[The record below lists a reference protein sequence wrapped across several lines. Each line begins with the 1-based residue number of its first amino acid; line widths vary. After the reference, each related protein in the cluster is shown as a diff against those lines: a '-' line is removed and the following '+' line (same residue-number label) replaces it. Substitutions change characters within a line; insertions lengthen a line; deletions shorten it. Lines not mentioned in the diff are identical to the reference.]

1 MKQLSMHVTDLCN
14 EKCGFCVVGSPLAK
28 TDAVKY
34 EDLMRFLV
42 TNAGDDWESLN
53 LHGGEPTILPQL
65 MDLLETAQM
74 FGYPEVQIQTNGRRL
89 RDPAFV
95 AKLAERGVRLFVIS
109 LHGADAHT
117 QDCQTQTPGGFNETI
132 EGIRNAVAAGIAVRV
147 NMVVTRM
154 NMGQIGNICRLCI
167 ELGVTHINISNL
179 HPVGSG
185 YFALDM
191 QAPTV
196 QETRT
201 HLLPVLGELAGP
213 GAPPGHKI
221 TLEGFPLCV
230 VTPYERLAIEDG
242 SRFIR
247 MMYHGEVYDN
257 YDQFMDDQTRE
268 HGAPCDGCPLRAD
281 CGGVYLEYAE
291 RRGWAEFAAARRD
304 FEASADSV
312 S

>member
-28 TDAVKY
+28 TDAVDYK
-34 EDLMRFLV
+34 DLLNFLIE
-42 TNAGDDWESLN
+42 NAGEGFESLN
-53 LHGGEPTILPQL
+53 LHGGEPTIHPRL
-65 MDLLETAQM
+65 MELLDMAQT

-89 RDPAFV
+89 KDMAFV
-95 AKLAERGVRLFVIS
+95 ERLKERGVRLFVIS

-117 QDCQTQTPGGFNETI
+117 QDCLTQTPGGFAETI
-132 EGIRNAVAAGIAVRV
+132 EGIKNAKKGGISVRV
-147 NMVVTRM
+147 NMVITRM
-154 NMGQIGNICRLCI
+154 NMGQLGNICRLCV
-167 ELGVTHINISNL
+167 ELGVDHINISNL

-196 QETRT
+196 NETRT
-201 HLLPVLGELAGP
+201 HLLPVLDELVP
-213 GAPPGHKI
+213 DGHKI

-230 VTPYERLAIEDG
+230 VAPYQRLAIEDG

-257 YDQFMDDQTRE
+257 YDEFMDDQTRE
-268 HGAPCDGCPLRAD
+268 HGAPCEGCPLRAD

-291 RRGWAEFAAARRD
+291 RRGWDEFAAARRRLP
-304 FEASADSV
+304 AAAV
-312 S
+312 T

>member
-34 EDLMRFLV
+34 EDLIRFLV
-42 TNAGDDWESLN
+42 NNAGEGYETLN
-53 LHGGEPTILPQL
+53 LHGGEPTILPKL
-65 MDLLETAQM
+65 MELLDTAQL

-89 RDPAFV
+89 KDMAFV
-95 AKLAERGVRLFVIS
+95 QKLAERGVRLFVIS
-109 LHGADAHT
+109 LHGSDAGM
-117 QDCQTQTPGGFNETI
+117 QDCLTQTPGGFAETI
-132 EGIRNAVAAGIAVRV
+132 EGIRNAKRAGILVRV
-147 NMVVTRM
+147 NTVLTRM
-154 NMGQIGNICRLCI
+154 NMGQLGNICRLCV
-167 ELGVTHINISNL
+167 ELGVDHINISNL

-196 QETRT
+196 EETRT
-201 HLLPVLGELAGP
+201 HLLPVLEELTGQ
-213 GAPPGHKI
+213 GHKV

-230 VTPYERLAIEDG
+230 VVPYQRLAIEDG
-242 SRFIR
+242 TRFIR
-247 MMYHGEVYDN
+247 MMYHGEVFDD
-257 YDQFMDDQTRE
+257 YDQFMDDETRE
-268 HGAPCDGCPLRAD
+268 HGAPCEGCPLRAD

-291 RRGWAEFAAARRD
+291 RRGWAEFAAARQALD
-304 FEASADSV
+304 TAGYAPV

>member
-1 MKQLSMHVTDLCN
+1 
-14 EKCGFCVVGSPLAK
+14 
-28 TDAVKY
+28 
-34 EDLMRFLV
+34 
-42 TNAGDDWESLN
+42 
-53 LHGGEPTILPQL
+53 
-65 MDLLETAQM
+65 
-74 FGYPEVQIQTNGRRL
+74 
-89 RDPAFV
+89 
-95 AKLAERGVRLFVIS
+95 
-109 LHGADAHT
+109 
-117 QDCQTQTPGGFNETI
+117 
-132 EGIRNAVAAGIAVRV
+132 
-147 NMVVTRM
+147 M

-167 ELGVTHINISNL
+167 ELGVNHINISNL

-201 HLLPVLGELAGP
+201 HLLPVLDELVLAD
-213 GAPPGHKI
+213 ADYQI

-268 HGAPCDGCPLRAD
+268 HGAPCDGCPLRSD

-291 RRGWAEFAAARRD
+291 RRGWAEFAAARQA
-304 FEASADSV
+304 FEAASV

>member
-1 MKQLSMHVTDLCN
+1 MHVTDLCN

-28 TDAVKY
+28 TDAVDYK
-34 EDLMRFLV
+34 DLLNFLIE
-42 TNAGDDWESLN
+42 NAGEGFESLN
-53 LHGGEPTILPQL
+53 LHGGEPTIHPRL
-65 MDLLETAQM
+65 MELLDMAQT

-89 RDPAFV
+89 KDMAFV
-95 AKLAERGVRLFVIS
+95 ERLKERGVRLFVIS

-117 QDCQTQTPGGFNETI
+117 QDCLTQTPGGFAETI
-132 EGIRNAVAAGIAVRV
+132 EGIKNAKKGGISVRV
-147 NMVVTRM
+147 NMVITRM
-154 NMGQIGNICRLCI
+154 NMGQLGNICRLCV
-167 ELGVTHINISNL
+167 ELGVDHINISNL

-196 QETRT
+196 NETRT
-201 HLLPVLGELAGP
+201 HLLPVLDELVP
-213 GAPPGHKI
+213 DGHKI

-230 VTPYERLAIEDG
+230 VAPYQRLAIEDG

-257 YDQFMDDQTRE
+257 YDEFMDDQTRE
-268 HGAPCDGCPLRAD
+268 HGAPCEGCPLRAD

-291 RRGWAEFAAARRD
+291 RRGWDEFAAARRRLP
-304 FEASADSV
+304 AAAV
-312 S
+312 T

>member
-34 EDLMRFLV
+34 EDLMRFLAV
-42 TNAGDDWESLN
+42 NAGEGYESLN
-53 LHGGEPTILPQL
+53 LHGGEPTIHPQL
-65 MDLLETAQM
+65 IDLLETAQLL
-74 FGYPEVQIQTNGRRL
+74 GYPEVQIQTNGRRL
-89 RDPAFV
+89 RNMEFV
-95 AKLAERGVRLFVIS
+95 DKLVGLGVRLFVIS

-117 QDCQTQTPGGFNETI
+117 QDCQTQTPGGFHETI
-132 EGIRNAVAAGIAVRV
+132 EGIRNAKKAGIPVRV
-147 NMVVTRM
+147 NTVLTRT
-154 NMGQIGNICRLCI
+154 NMGQLGNICRLCVD
-167 ELGVTHINISNL
+167 LGVDHINISNL

-185 YFALDM
+185 YFALDL

-196 QETRT
+196 RETRT
-201 HLLPVLGELAGP
+201 HLLPVLDELTAQGQRV
-213 GAPPGHKI
+213 
-221 TLEGFPLCV
+221 TLEGYPLCAV
-230 VTPYERLAIEDG
+230 APYERLAIEDG

-268 HGAPCDGCPLRAD
+268 HGAPCDGCPLRAE

-291 RRGWAEFAAARRD
+291 RRGWDEFAAARRD
-304 FEASADSV
+304 LEAKAPSGAV